1 MRFHSNYIF
10 PDINFAETRLEKRL
24 ARDDRGINLL
34 DACCDHDNRSSVAT
48 ISLNDTQLTIYSPRR
63 RGNALLREL

>member
-34 DACCDHDNRSSVAT
+34 DACCDHDNRTSVA
-48 ISLNDTQLTIYSPRR
+48 
-63 RGNALLREL
+63 